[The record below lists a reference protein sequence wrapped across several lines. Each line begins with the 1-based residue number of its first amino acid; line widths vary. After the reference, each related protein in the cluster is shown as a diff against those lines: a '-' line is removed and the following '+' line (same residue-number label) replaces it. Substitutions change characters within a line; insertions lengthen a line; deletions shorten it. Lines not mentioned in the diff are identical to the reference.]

1 MSHRLFQW
9 IADLALISVTGLA
22 VLLFSEWDDSWGL
35 GDALFGPAG
44 QLAAA
49 GCAVVAVLI
58 RRRLPAV
65 AVACAAALVAAEP
78 ALSGAL
84 AVVSYT
90 AGLRWSGIR
99 SRIALPAVC
108 LAVPV
113 AVTGV
118 ISAGETTPVLE
129 YEVMI
134 VLVSGIVCGV
144 LPGLAGGGG
153 GARGGGGGG
162 RPGGAPPPPRGAPP
176 APGPRPAP
184 RP

>member
-90 AGLRWSGIR
+90 AGLR
-99 SRIALPAVC
+99 
-108 LAVPV
+108 
-113 AVTGV
+113 
-118 ISAGETTPVLE
+118 
-129 YEVMI
+129 
-134 VLVSGIVCGV
+134 
-144 LPGLAGGGG
+144 
-153 GARGGGGGG
+153 
-162 RPGGAPPPPRGAPP
+162 
-176 APGPRPAP
+176 
-184 RP
+184 